1 MPPFPQEDILT
12 DHGDSIIRAQDL
24 TKRFGDLVAVDHISF
39 SVRSGECFGF
49 LGPNG
54 AGKTVTARMI
64 YGFSPLTEG
73 VLMVLGMDVSRDSR
87 RIKCQI
93 GVVPQENN
101 LDPELRVLGNLL
113 VYARYFDIPRS
124 VALERAQ
131 ESLELFQLWDN
142 RDSEVEEL
150 SGGMKRRLVIARA
163 LINEPSILILD
174 EPTTGLDPQARHLV
188 WDKMRYLQARG
199 VTILLTTH
207 YMYEAAELCD
217 RLVVMDRGSILD
229 EGSPGQL
236 MERHVARDVL
246 ELRMDGQ
253 SFQPVLRQVEGR
265 ARVVES
271 AGHTLYI
278 FTDDGDGLRR
288 DLQIPQ
294 GAQLYQRPANL
305 EDVFMRLTGRGLRHK
320 Q

>member
-1 MPPFPQEDILT
+1 MPPFSQEVTLADRS
-12 DHGDSIIRAQDL
+12 DPIIRARGL
-24 TKRFGDLVAVDHISF
+24 TKRFGDLVAVDHIDF
-39 SVRSGECFGF
+39 SVCPGECFGF

-54 AGKTVTARMI
+54 AGKTVTVRMI

-73 VLMVLGMDVSRDSR
+73 ELTVLGMDVSRDSR
-87 RIKCQI
+87 RIKCHI

-113 VYARYFDIPRS
+113 VYARYFDIPKR
-124 VALERAQ
+124 VALKRAQ
-131 ESLELFQLWDN
+131 EALELFRMWEN
-142 RDSEVEEL
+142 RDSEIEEL
-150 SGGMKRRLVIARA
+150 SGGMKRRLIIARA
-163 LINEPSILILD
+163 LINEPRILILD

-188 WDKMRYLQARG
+188 WDKVRYLQGLG

-207 YMYEAAELCD
+207 YMDEAAELCD
-217 RLVVMDRGSILD
+217 RLVVMDHGRILD

-246 ELRMDGQ
+246 ELRLDGQ
-253 SFQPVLRQVEGR
+253 GFEPVLRQVEGR
-265 ARVVES
+265 APIVEV
-271 AGHTLYI
+271 AGDTLYI

-294 GAQLYQRPANL
+294 GGRLYQRPANL
-305 EDVFMRLTGRGLRHK
+305 EDVFMRLTGRGLRPK